1 MLTAEKQVSRV
12 PGRSVTQARY
22 SQPHLILFPWHPPA
36 QCDIVTLN
44 PSVFSNA
51 RQIAFRQDNCDIS
64 VPDCKYLLSL
74 KVSVWWVLRS
84 LSFFLSLS
92 TLSLPYLPK
101 RITVVSTFD
110 RTAWQVATAILVK
123 TSSCFIK

>member
-1 MLTAEKQVSRV
+1 MLTAEKQVSQV

-22 SQPHLILFPWHPPA
+22 SQPQLILFPWHPPA

-74 KVSVWWVLRS
+74 KIPFKKNQYQRS
-84 LSFFLSLS
+84 L
-92 TLSLPYLPK
+92 
-101 RITVVSTFD
+101 
-110 RTAWQVATAILVK
+110 Q
-123 TSSCFIK
+123 C